1 MMKIEINAIG
11 VMLLIY
17 AQTVSA
23 QPQWTWDTGKQNN
36 NGSIN
41 IKSVTG
47 GAVYAGTQNPT
58 GAAAKLNQT
67 AVTQPPTVVLATAS
81 LPIRAVGSTC
91 ATITTGSGAEQIADE
106 GTAVTADR
114 SALLTCQSGKW
125 GKSQSTSGSVS
136 LTSLES
142 YKGKTTVVG
151 NSDGTCGTNST
162 NNFCG
167 GELRYQFK
175 VDDAGSWL
183 GNKIVIMVR
192 AARNSD
198 INLADW
204 RPACDKIYHGQ
215 FDCPTTSYGTG
226 LNFPGGRLRIS
237 PMGIDTMLGTFYW
250 VD

>member
-1 MMKIEINAIG
+1 MMKIGINTIG

-17 AQTVSA
+17 SQTVSA
-23 QPQWTWDTGKQNN
+23 QQWVWDTGKQNN

-81 LPIRAVGSTC
+81 LPIRAVGDTC
-91 ATITTGSGAEQIADE
+91 VAKTTGSASDQVADE
-106 GTAVTADR
+106 GTAITADR
-114 SALLTCQSGKW
+114 AALLTCQSGKW

-142 YKGKTTVVG
+142 YKGKTTVVA
-151 NSDGTCGTNST
+151 NSDGTCPSSY
-162 NNFCG
+162 CG

-175 VDDAGSWL
+175 VDDAGSYL
-183 GNKIVIMVR
+183 GNKTVIMYR

-198 INLADW
+198 INQADW

-226 LNFPGGRLRIS
+226 LNFAPGGRLRIS
-237 PMGIDTMLGTFYW
+237 PMGIDTVIGMFYW
-250 VD
+250 VDQ